1 MTTQVEKLTISLP
14 RDLISLTD
22 KIAKEMKISRSKV
35 VSLCLREL
43 AEKRLREEMEEGYK
57 AIAEE
62 NKQFANMAFELQRRV
77 VPDWE

>member
-1 MTTQVEKLTISLP
+1 MASQVEKLTISLP
-14 RDLISLTD
+14 RNLISLTD

-35 VSLCLREL
+35 VSSCLREL

-57 AIAEE
+57 AMAEE